1 MDINQN
7 TAGPKSAMK
16 SKTGIFIIV
25 GIIAIII
32 EYAIALTRSAPLL
45 LIFAIIMIIGWPFS
59 QRSAK
64 KSGSST
70 YIYAM
75 SFFASGILSII
86 GLLLAY
92 LIARHYHWI

>member
-16 SKTGIFIIV
+16 PNIGIFIIV
-25 GIIAIII
+25 GIIAIIV
-32 EYAIALTRSAPLL
+32 EYAISLTRSVPLL
-45 LIFAIIMIIGWPFS
+45 LIFAIIMVIGWPLS
-59 QRSAK
+59 HRSAK

-70 YIYAM
+70 SIYAT

-92 LIARHYHWI
+92 LIARHYHFL